1 MPVAP
6 DEEGLTVP
14 WGNLRV
20 EVVDDDIVV
29 TQPGSNFSVVY
40 YKPRD
45 EPQLIVKGTPSG
57 NYKFL
62 ARAWQAA
69 NDKARELGWI
79 V

>member
-1 MPVAP
+1 MTR
-6 DEEGLTVP
+6 DSR
-14 WGNLRV
+14 LRLD
-20 EVVDDDIVV
+20 VVDDEIIITLPFTAYTV
-29 TQPGSNFSVVY
+29 TY

-45 EPQLIVKGTPSG
+45 EPQLVVKGTPSG

-69 NDKARELGWI
+69 NDKARELEWI